1 MLGIHIHAA
10 VQWQKTASGDW
21 MAYAADLSR
30 RHPGSLTETPP

>member
-10 VQWQKTASGDW
+10 IQWQKAASGDW

-30 RHPGSLTETPP
+30 RQE